1 MPAKYNTSEVKEAIQ
16 RQCYFEFPLR
26 ITPEDLDRLVKNFFA
41 FIALPDSEKSKFA
54 IDIKQDE
61 RDRGTDLGWR
71 RRSVDSGFG
80 YDNKEFFHY
89 NSQAR
94 DLFAQLAAQTPV
106 AQALIASLDPVY
118 EVAFDAM
125 KDMVRSLDGCYP
137 GLYDKFFPESGQP
150 SHVIRLLKYDRTRD
164 GEFLAK
170 GHYDRG
176 SCTIAIAESAP
187 GLRIGLDDQHLT
199 EVIHRPSQGLF
210 FPGISLG
217 NYTKQEL
224 LPSWHDVVQKGDAAY
239 SDDTSRWAIVFF
251 CSPNDPNYFD
261 RETVHTPI
269 RRTNDVM

>member
-1 MPAKYNTSEVKEAIQ
+1 MSVKDTIKK
-16 RQCYFEFPLR
+16 QCYVEVPLAIAPSDIDKL
-26 ITPEDLDRLVKNFFA
+26 ITNFFA
-41 FIALPDSEKSKFA
+41 FIALTDSEKGKFVV
-54 IDIKQDE
+54 DIKQDE

-89 NSQAR
+89 NSQAQE
-94 DLFAQLAAQTPV
+94 LFASLADQIPAAQS
-106 AQALIASLDPVY
+106 LIASLDPVY
-118 EVAFDAM
+118 KTVLGVM
-125 KDMVRSLDGCYP
+125 QDMVRSLDEDYP
-137 GLYDKFFPESGQP
+137 GLYDKFFPKSGET

-199 EVIHRPSQGLF
+199 EVTHSLGYGLF

-217 NYTKQEL
+217 NYTNQEL
-224 LPSWHDVVQKGDAAY
+224 LPSWHDVVQKGDLAY
-239 SDDTSRWAIVFF
+239 NDETSRWAIVFF
-251 CSPNDPNYFD
+251 CSPPDPNYFD
-261 RETVHTPI
+261 RRTVHTPI
-269 RRTNDVM
+269 RRAI